1 MFASTPSRKS
11 LKLSLI
17 AAVLLA
23 PVISQAAPV
32 TTSPGKNSVFARE
45 GAVLDATGDF
55 PDLTGQIEKGKKKT
69 VLKVEA
75 TALIQGNAAVAGAYL
90 AMTVNGLTTAMA
102 SGQCDPASTHFCSL
116 TGTYW
121 LDLDAAELIIPGAF
135 IGQPLNI
142 TLTGGNSAVA
152 GAGLQSLASF
162 SAQVVK
168 K

>member
-1 MFASTPSRKS
+1 M
-11 LKLSLI
+11 KLSLI
-17 AAVLLA
+17 AAVLLS
-23 PVISQAAPV
+23 PVISQAASV

-45 GAVLDATGDF
+45 GAVLTANGDF

-69 VLKVEA
+69 VLKIEA
-75 TALIQGNAAVAGAYL
+75 TTMIEGHAAVPGAYL
-90 AMTVNGLTTAMA
+90 AVTVNGLAASMA
-102 SGQCDPASTHFCSL
+102 SGQCDQASSHFCSL

-152 GAGLQSLASF
+152 GAGLQSIASF
-162 SAQVVK
+162 SAEVVK